1 MIMCTHILM
10 KPTLTDK
17 IIPKIKS
24 RLPGPLSESQLQTVI
39 YDLCKDLRISNPSR
53 FLRQLLKKEILHEYR
68 IKSQR
73 GDSKYYYSSRL
84 EISPYE
90 VVHAL
95 WPSAYYCNLTAV
107 FYHNLTNQVPS
118 VIYIAKEGKGRKRD
132 DPKVKKKIKLYNESI
147 FQAFIKPNRVTSNEY
162 KLPDGKI
169 VLTERTYRDEI
180 GVIELLDKHE
190 LLPMG
195 SLVTCLERTLIDACV
210 NPQYNGGI
218 LSVVDYFREAKGRI
232 DSDRLIEI
240 YKHLAFVYPYWQA
253 IGFIC
258 EKVGAKKTANAL
270 YSSFKAVNE
279 FYLDH
284 NAKTSW
290 PYDDKWRVH
299 YPGVF

>member
-1 MIMCTHILM
+1 MCKHILM
-10 KPTLTDK
+10 ERKLSKNT
-17 IIPKIKS
+17 ISSIKA
-24 RLPGPLSESQLQTVI
+24 RLRGPLSDSAFEAEIRDICQDYKI
-39 YDLCKDLRISNPSR
+39 ADPNR
-53 FLRQLLKKEILHEYR
+53 FVRKILKEGIVYEYLV
-68 IKSQR
+68 KGFR
-73 GDSKYYYSSRL
+73 GDKKYYYSTRTD
-84 EISPYE
+84 ISPYE
-90 VVHAL
+90 VTHLL
-95 WPSAYYCNLTAV
+95 WSRAYYCNLTAV

-132 DPKVKKKIKLYNESI
+132 APKVKKKIKLSNESI
-147 FQAFIKPNRVTSNEY
+147 FQAFIKPGRVTSNEY
-162 KLPDGKI
+162 KLPGGKI

-195 SLVTCLERTLIDACV
+195 SRVTCLERTLIDACV

-240 YKHLAFVYPYWQA
+240 YKHLSFVYPYWQA

-258 EKVGAKKTANAL
+258 EKVGAKKAAKAL
-270 YSSFKAVNE
+270 YGSFKAANE

-290 PYDDKWRVH
+290 AYDDKWRVH
-299 YPGVF
+299 YPEVF